1 MISEVIKGD
10 IKFLK
15 YIFCLTPNLFKTFQ
29 DANIMKTQIFHY
41 MKYVLNAKVI

>member
-15 YIFCLTPNLFKTFQ
+15 YIFCLTPNLVKTFQ
-29 DANIMKTQIFHY
+29 ECQHYEDANFSLY
-41 MKYVLNAKVI
+41 ELCP

>member
-15 YIFCLTPNLFKTFQ
+15 YIFCLTPNLLIAFILAHSFMDRFDET
-29 DANIMKTQIFHY
+29 
-41 MKYVLNAKVI
+41 